1 VALVSAWTTQHDK
14 HDAMRLLGGAGI
26 PAGAILDTKE
36 LIEDATLQQR
46 AVLQVMEH
54 PVVKGYRMPAWPV
67 RHDGAPPAVKAAP
80 LLEEHS
86 TQVLKSSLGL
96 SEHEGPG
103 AGRGAR
109 DCAPLRRSA
118 APGRLRRCQRTP
130 HAASIAEQVANHGGA
145 RARNFGK
152 ALKREG
158 TDNLRFLRGGA
169 MTAGG
174 GARLLWRVCR

>member
-1 VALVSAWTTQHDK
+1 VALVSDWTTQHDK
-14 HDAMRLLGGAGI
+14 HEAMRLLGGAGI

-46 AVLQVMEH
+46 AVLEVMEH

-96 SEHEGPG
+96 SEHKVQGLVEE
-103 AGRGAR
+103 RVIAR
-109 DCAPLRRSA
+109 R
-118 APGRLRRCQRTP
+118 
-130 HAASIAEQVANHGGA
+130 
-145 RARNFGK
+145 
-152 ALKREG
+152 
-158 TDNLRFLRGGA
+158 
-169 MTAGG
+169 
-174 GARLLWRVCR
+174 